1 MNVAH
6 TAAIA
11 KQACDDAA
19 SPAPL
24 DDAAYLVVL
33 EHDRIGLHA
42 VAAAARDDS
51 VEIAGLHAVIAQRWQ
66 CESPG
71 PVFERG
77 NHGLA
82 GGVAILDRSS
92 AHRVTELCEL
102 HERGTPG
109 RTRAQRM

>member
-11 KQACDDAA
+11 KQAFDDAS
-19 SPAPL
+19 SPAPR

-42 VAAAARDDS
+42 VAAAARDES
-51 VEIAGLHAVIAQRWQ
+51 VEIDGLHAVIAQRWQ

-77 NHGLA
+77 NQGFA
-82 GGVAILDRSS
+82 GGVAIIERST
-92 AHRVTELCEL
+92 AQQYTGLCVL
-102 HERGTPG
+102 QARGTPG
-109 RTRAQRM
+109 RTRA

>member
-6 TAAIA
+6 SAAIA

-19 SPAPL
+19 TPAPL

-33 EHDRIGLHA
+33 EHDRFGLLA

-51 VEIAGLHAVIAQRWQ
+51 VEIDGLHSVIAQRRQ

-77 NHGLA
+77 YQGFA
-82 GGVAILDRSS
+82 GGVAILGRSS
-92 AHRVTELCEL
+92 AHHFTVLCVL

-109 RTRAQRM
+109 RTRAQ

>member
-24 DDAAYLVVL
+24 DDAAFLVVL
-33 EHDRIGLHA
+33 EHDRNGLHA
-42 VAAAARDDS
+42 VAAADRDDS
-51 VEIAGLHAVIAQRWQ
+51 VEIDGLHAVIAQRWQ
-66 CESPG
+66 CETPG

-77 NHGLA
+77 NQGFA
-82 GGVAILDRSS
+82 GCVAILDRSS
-92 AHRVTELCEL
+92 AQQFTYLFIL
-102 HERGTPG
+102 HERWTPG
-109 RTRAQRM
+109 RTRS

>member
-11 KQACDDAA
+11 KQACDAAA

-24 DDAAYLVVL
+24 DDAANLVVL
-33 EHDRIGLHA
+33 EHDRIGLQA

-51 VEIAGLHAVIAQRWQ
+51 VEIDGLHAVIAQLWQ

-71 PVFERG
+71 PVFERC
-77 NHGLA
+77 NHGFA
-82 GGVAILDRSS
+82 GGVAILYRSS
-92 AHRVTELCEL
+92 AQQFTDLCL
-102 HERGTPG
+102 LLV
-109 RTRAQRM
+109 

>member
-51 VEIAGLHAVIAQRWQ
+51 VEIDKLHAEIAQRWQ

-77 NHGLA
+77 NQGFANKDTNHN
-82 GGVAILDRSS
+82 R
-92 AHRVTELCEL
+92 RTTQQNTEHSVL
-102 HERGTPG
+102 HE
-109 RTRAQRM
+109 

>member
-51 VEIAGLHAVIAQRWQ
+51 VEFDGLHAVIAQRWQ

-77 NHGLA
+77 NQGLA
-82 GGVAILDRSS
+82 GGVVIFDCCS
-92 AHRVTELCEL
+92 AQQFTDLCVL
-102 HERGTPG
+102 HERGSP
-109 RTRAQRM
+109 ALMKYA